1 MTSRGMT
8 PSQRWTLVATVL
20 AAGVVFLDS
29 TVVNVALPR
38 IGQELKSSLFGV
50 LEAQSYVYNGYLLT
64 LSSLLI
70 LAGALSDYYGRKR
83 IYAFGLW
90 GFGITSALCGLAPNM
105 DILIL
110 SRVLQGAAGAL
121 LVPGSLALIGSSFS
135 QDEQGRAFGIWSASS
150 AALTLL
156 GPLVGGALVDT
167 LGWRVAFL
175 MNVPLLLVAL
185 YALRHIPESKNENA
199 SEKFDVLGAVV
210 IALAV
215 GGLAFGGIFGQE
227 RNWQDPL
234 AFVAL
239 GVGVAATLLFIPLMK
254 RSKNPLVPLSLFT
267 SRNFAVINLSTF
279 LIYGALYVSSYYQAI
294 FFQGTLGYSALA
306 AGAVGLPVSILLT
319 LFSARVGSLVKR
331 FGLRFFLI
339 TGPALMALG
348 LAWLLRLPKDSS
360 AWTAQLANPASLW
373 PSLGYWRDVFP
384 AMLLYAVGL
393 TLLVAP
399 LTTGLMASVPAERT
413 GLGSAINNAV
423 SRVGPQLA
431 GALIFVLITAAF
443 YNDLARTTGVL
454 LRAEARRDIAPL
466 NKPPETVDAEL
477 AGAAKAA
484 SVRAFH
490 LAMGACVVLLL
501 AGTVVNA
508 VGLNKTR
515 ELEPPA
521 SN

>member
-1 MTSRGMT
+1 MTT
-8 PSQRWTLVATVL
+8 SQRWTLVATVL

-83 IYAFGLW
+83 IYTIGLW
-90 GFGITSALCGLAPNM
+90 GFGLTSTLCGLSPTM

-110 SRVLQGAAGAL
+110 ARILQGVAGAML
-121 LVPGSLALIGSSFS
+121 IPGSLALIGSSFS

-150 AALTLL
+150 AAMTLL

-167 LGWRVAFL
+167 LGWRVGFL
-175 MNVPLLLVAL
+175 INVPLILLAL
-185 YALRHIPESKNENA
+185 YALRHIPESKNETA
-199 SEKFDVLGAVV
+199 SGRFDVVGALV

-239 GVGVAATLLFIPLMK
+239 GVGVLATLLFVPLMR

-306 AGAVGLPVSILLT
+306 AGAVGLPISILLT

-331 FGLRFFLI
+331 LGLRFFL
-339 TGPALMALG
+339 TLGPALMALG
-348 LAWLLRLPKDSS
+348 LAWLLRLPGESP
-360 AWTAQLANPASLW
+360 AWRAQLANPVSLL

-384 AMLLYAVGL
+384 SMILYALGL

-399 LTTGLMASVPAERT
+399 LTTGLMASVPPERT

-431 GALIFVLITAAF
+431 GALVFVLITAAF
-443 YNDLARTTGVL
+443 YNDLARSTGVPITTEV
-454 LRAEARRDIAPL
+454 RQQIAPL
-466 NKPPETVDAEL
+466 NKPADTTEPNLVT
-477 AGAAKAA
+477 AAKAA

-501 AGTVVNA
+501 AGTVVNG
-508 VGLNKTR
+508 VGLKGQR
-515 ELEPPA
+515 
-521 SN
+521 SKG

>member
-1 MTSRGMT
+1 MNV
-8 PSQRWTLVATVL
+8 SQRWTLIATVL
-20 AAGVVFLDS
+20 ASGVVFLDS

-50 LEAQSYVYNGYLLT
+50 LEAQSYVYNAYLLS

-70 LAGALSDYYGRKR
+70 LAGALSDYYGRKK

-90 GFGITSALCGLAPNM
+90 GFGITSAACGLAPNM

-110 SRVLQGAAGAL
+110 ARILQGAAGAL

-150 AALTLL
+150 AAMTLL

-167 LGWRVAFL
+167 LGWRVGFL
-175 MNVPLLLVAL
+175 INVPLLLVAL
-185 YALRHIPESKNENA
+185 YALRHIPESK
-199 SEKFDVLGAVV
+199 SETVSGQFDYLGALV

-234 AFVAL
+234 AFIAL
-239 GVGVAATLLFIPLMK
+239 GVGVLGTVIFVPLMR
-254 RSKNPLVPLSLFT
+254 RSKNPLVPLSLFA

-306 AGAVGLPVSILLT
+306 AGAVGLPISILLT
-319 LFSARVGSLVKR
+319 LFSARVGSLVKH
-331 FGLRFFLI
+331 FGLRFFL
-339 TGPALMALG
+339 TFGPLLMALG
-348 LAWLLRLPKDSS
+348 LAWLMRLPLDSS
-360 AWTAQLANPASLW
+360 PWIARIGEVSSLL
-373 PSLGYWRDVFP
+373 PSAGYWQDVFP

-399 LTTGLMASVPAERT
+399 LTTGLMASVPPERT
-413 GLGSAINNAV
+413 GLGSAINNAI
-423 SRVGPQLA
+423 SRVGPQLV

-443 YNDLARTTGVL
+443 YSDLSQRTNAPLTVEMRQQL
-454 LRAEARRDIAPL
+454 TPL
-466 NKPPETVDAEL
+466 NKP
-477 AGAAKAA
+477 AGTLEPDLLDMARA
-484 SVRAFH
+484 SSLNAFH
-490 LAMGACVVLLL
+490 LAMGACVLLL
-501 AGTVVNA
+501 VAGSVINA
-508 VGLNKTR
+508 LGLKN
-515 ELEPPA
+515 
-521 SN
+521 SSS

>member
-1 MTSRGMT
+1 MTV
-8 PSQRWTLVATVL
+8 SQRWTLIATVL
-20 AAGVVFLDS
+20 ASGVVFLDS

-38 IGQELKSSLFGV
+38 IGQELESGLFGV
-50 LEAQSYVYNGYLLT
+50 LEAQSYVYNSYLLT

-70 LAGALSDYYGRKR
+70 LAGALADYYGRKK
-83 IYAFGLW
+83 IYSLGLW
-90 GFGITSALCGLAPNM
+90 GFGITSVLCGLAPNM

-135 QDEQGRAFGIWSASS
+135 QEEQGRAFGIWSSSS
-150 AALTLL
+150 AAMTLL

-167 LGWRVAFL
+167 LGWRIGFL
-175 MNVPLLLVAL
+175 VNVPLLLVAL
-185 YALRHIPESKNENA
+185 YALRHIPESKSETA
-199 SEKFDVLGAVV
+199 SGHFDYLGALV

-234 AFVAL
+234 AFMAL
-239 GVGVAATLLFIPLMK
+239 GIGVIATLVFIPLM
-254 RSKNPLVPLSLFT
+254 RRNKNPLVPLSLFS
-267 SRNFAVINLSTF
+267 SRDFAIINLSTF
-279 LIYGALYVSSYYQAI
+279 LIYGALYISSYYQAI

-331 FGLRFFLI
+331 FGLRFFL
-339 TGPALMALG
+339 TLGPMLMALG
-348 LAWLLRLPKDSS
+348 LAWLMRLPGDSS
-360 AWTAQLANPASLW
+360 PWVAQLVNPASLW
-373 PSLGYWRDVFP
+373 PSAGYWRDVFP
-384 AMLLYAVGL
+384 AMIFYALGL

-413 GLGSAINNAV
+413 GLGSAINNAI

-431 GALIFVLITAAF
+431 GALIFVLITSAF
-443 YNDLARTTGVL
+443 YNNLARETGVTMTSEVRQL
-454 LRAEARRDIAPL
+454 IAPL
-466 NKPPETVDAEL
+466 NKPDDSVEPAL
-477 AGAAKAA
+477 ATAARES

-490 LAMGACVVLLL
+490 LALGACVALLL

-508 VGLNKTR
+508 IGLKKSATT
-515 ELEPPA
+515 
-521 SN
+521 

>member
-1 MTSRGMT
+1 MTT
-8 PSQRWTLVATVL
+8 AQRWTLIATVL
-20 AAGVVFLDS
+20 ASGVVFLDS

-38 IGQELKSSLFGV
+38 IGEELESSLFGV
-50 LEAQSYVYNGYLLT
+50 LEAQSYVYNGYLLS
-64 LSSLLI
+64 LSALLI
-70 LAGALSDYYGRKR
+70 LAGALSDYYGRKL
-83 IYAFGLW
+83 IYAIGLW
-90 GFGITSALCGLAPNM
+90 GFGITSAMCGLAPTM
-105 DILIL
+105 DFLIL
-110 SRVLQGAAGAL
+110 GRVLQGVAGAL

-150 AALTLL
+150 AAMTLL

-175 MNVPLLLVAL
+175 INVPLLLIAL
-185 YALRHIPESKNENA
+185 YALRHVSESKDEAA
-199 SEKFDVLGAVV
+199 SRQFDYLGAFV

-234 AFVAL
+234 AFIAL
-239 GVGVAATLLFIPLMK
+239 GLGVLATLVFVPLMR

-279 LIYGALYVSSYYQAI
+279 LIYGALYISSYYQAI

-306 AGAVGLPVSILLT
+306 AGAIGLPISILLT

-331 FGLRFFLI
+331 FGLRSFL
-339 TGPALMALG
+339 TLGPILMALG
-348 LAWLLRLPKDSS
+348 LAWLMRLPGDSS
-360 AWTAQLANPASLW
+360 AWVAQLTNPASLW
-373 PSLGYWRDVFP
+373 PSAGYWRDVFP
-384 AMLLYAVGL
+384 SMMLYAVGL

-399 LTTGLMASVPAERT
+399 LTTGLMASVPQERT

-431 GALIFVLITAAF
+431 GAVIFVLITAAF
-443 YNDLARTTGVL
+443 YSDLSRTTGTPMTL
-454 LRAEARRDIAPL
+454 EIRQQIAPL
-466 NKPPETVDAEL
+466 NRPADTVEPEL
-477 AGAAKAA
+477 ADAARSS

-490 LAMGACVVLLL
+490 LAMGACVVLLIL
-501 AGTVVNA
+501 GAVVNG
-508 VGLNKTR
+508 VGLKA
-515 ELEPPA
+515 EGKGLKAE
-521 SN
+521 S

>member
-1 MTSRGMT
+1 MTT
-8 PSQRWTLVATVL
+8 SQRWTLVATVL
-20 AAGVVFLDS
+20 ASGVVFLDS

-38 IGQELKSSLFGV
+38 IGQELQSRLFGV
-50 LEAQSYVYNGYLLT
+50 LEAQSYVYNGYLLS
-64 LSSLLI
+64 LASLLI
-70 LAGALSDYYGRKR
+70 FAGALADYYGRKR
-83 IYAFGLW
+83 VYAIGLGGFGL
-90 GFGITSALCGLAPNM
+90 TSAMCGLAPSM
-105 DILIL
+105 DLLIL
-110 SRVLQGAAGAL
+110 GRVLQGVAGAL

-135 QDEQGRAFGIWSASS
+135 HDEQGRAFGIWSASS
-150 AALTLL
+150 AAMTLL

-167 LGWRVAFL
+167 LGWRIGFL
-175 MNVPLLLVAL
+175 INVPLVLLSL
-185 YALRHIPESKNENA
+185 YALRHIPESKNERA
-199 SEKFDVLGAVV
+199 SGQFDYLGAFV

-227 RNWQDPL
+227 RNWQDPI

-239 GVGVAATLLFIPLMK
+239 GIGVVATLVFVPRMR

-306 AGAVGLPVSILLT
+306 AGAVGLPISILLT

-331 FGLRFFLI
+331 LGLRFFL
-339 TGPALMALG
+339 TLGPALMAVG
-348 LAWLLRLPKDSS
+348 LAWLLRLPADSS
-360 AWTAQLANPASLW
+360 PWRAQLVKPASLW
-373 PSLGYWRDVFP
+373 PSAGYWSDVFP

-399 LTTGLMASVPAERT
+399 LTTGLMASVPPERA

-431 GALIFVLITAAF
+431 GAFIFVLITAAF
-443 YNDLARTTGVL
+443 YSDLSRTTGTPMTL
-454 LRAEARRDIAPL
+454 DIRQQIAPL
-466 NKPPETVDAEL
+466 NRPADTLEPEL
-477 AGAAKAA
+477 AHAAKAS

-490 LAMGACVVLLL
+490 LAMGACVVLLVL
-501 AGTVVNA
+501 GSVVNGFA
-508 VGLNKTR
+508 LKDKLKV
-515 ELEPPA
+515 E
-521 SN
+521 S

>member
-1 MTSRGMT
+1 MTV
-8 PSQRWTLVATVL
+8 PQRWTLVATVL
-20 AAGVVFLDS
+20 ASGVVFLDS

-38 IGQELKSSLFGV
+38 IGQELKSGLFGV

-70 LAGALSDYYGRKR
+70 LAGALSDYYGRKK
-83 IYAFGLW
+83 IYALGLW

-110 SRVLQGAAGAL
+110 ARVLQGAAGAL

-150 AALTLL
+150 ATMTLL

-167 LGWRVAFL
+167 LGWRVGFL
-175 MNVPLLLVAL
+175 INVPLLLVAL
-185 YALRHIPESKNENA
+185 YALRHIPESKSDEA
-199 SEKFDVLGAVV
+199 SSGFDYLGAFV

-234 AFVAL
+234 AFIAL
-239 GVGVAATLLFIPLMK
+239 GVGVVATLVFIPLMR

-279 LIYGALYVSSYYQAI
+279 LIYGALYVSSYYQTI

-306 AGAVGLPVSILLT
+306 AGAVGLPISILLT
-319 LFSARVGSLVKR
+319 VFSARVGSLVKR
-331 FGLRFFLI
+331 FGIRFFL
-339 TGPALMALG
+339 TLGPLFMALG
-348 LAWLLRLPKDSS
+348 LAWLMRLPLDSS
-360 AWTAQLANPASLW
+360 PWIAQLADVSSLW
-373 PSLGYWRDVFP
+373 PSTGYWRDVFP
-384 AMLLYAVGL
+384 AMMLYAVGL

-399 LTTGLMASVPAERT
+399 LTTGLMASVPQERT

-443 YNDLARTTGVL
+443 YSDLSRNAGVEMTPAI
-454 LRAEARRDIAPL
+454 RQQIAPL
-466 NKPPETVDAEL
+466 NKPRDSVAPAL
-477 AGAAKAA
+477 ATAANEA

-501 AGTVVNA
+501 AGSVVNA
-508 VGLNKTR
+508 VGLQK
-515 ELEPPA
+515 A
-521 SN
+521 STS

>member
-1 MTSRGMT
+1 MTT
-8 PSQRWTLVATVL
+8 SQRWTLVATVL
-20 AAGVVFLDS
+20 ASGVVFLDS

-38 IGQELKSSLFGV
+38 IGQELQSSLFGV
-50 LEAQSYVYNGYLLT
+50 LEAQSYVYNGYLLS

-70 LAGALSDYYGRKR
+70 LAGALADYYGRKR
-83 IYAFGLW
+83 VYAIGLW
-90 GFGITSALCGLAPNM
+90 GFGITSAMCGLSPNM
-105 DILIL
+105 DLLIL
-110 SRVLQGAAGAL
+110 GRVLQGVAGAL

-150 AALTLL
+150 AAMTLL

-167 LGWRVAFL
+167 LGWRIGFL
-175 MNVPLLLVAL
+175 INLPLVLLAL
-185 YALRHIPESKNENA
+185 YALRYIPESKNETA
-199 SEKFDVLGAVV
+199 SGQFDYLGAFV

-239 GVGVAATLLFIPLMK
+239 AIGVVATLLFIPLMR

-306 AGAVGLPVSILLT
+306 AGAVGLPISILLT
-319 LFSARVGSLVKR
+319 LFSARVGGMVKR
-331 FGLRFFLI
+331 FGLRFFL
-339 TGPALMALG
+339 TLGPGVMALG
-348 LAWLLRLPKDSS
+348 LAWLLRLPGDSL

-373 PSLGYWRDVFP
+373 PSVGYWRDIFP

-399 LTTGLMASVPAERT
+399 LTTGLMASVPSERT

-443 YNDLARTTGVL
+443 YSDLARTTGTTMTTEI
-454 LRAEARRDIAPL
+454 RQEIAPL
-466 NKPPETVDAEL
+466 NRPADTVETVL
-477 AGAAKAA
+477 ADAAKEA
-484 SVRAFH
+484 SVRVFH
-490 LAMGACVVLLL
+490 LAMGACVMLLV
-501 AGTVVNA
+501 AGAAVN
-508 VGLNKTR
+508 VIGLTEQLKVKG
-515 ELEPPA
+515 
-521 SN
+521 

>member
-1 MTSRGMT
+1 MTRFTMT
-8 PSQRWTLVATVL
+8 IPQRWTLVATVL
-20 AAGVVFLDS
+20 ASGVVFLDS

-38 IGQELKSSLFGV
+38 IGQELQSNLFGV
-50 LEAQSYVYNGYLLT
+50 LEAQSYVYNGYLLS

-70 LAGALSDYYGRKR
+70 LAGALADYYGRKKV
-83 IYAFGLW
+83 YALGLW
-90 GFGITSALCGLAPNM
+90 GFGLTSALCGLAPNM

-110 SRVLQGAAGAL
+110 ARVLQGAAGAL

-150 AALTLL
+150 AAMTLL

-167 LGWRVAFL
+167 LGWRIGFL
-175 MNVPLLLVAL
+175 MNVPLLLIAL
-185 YALRHIPESKNENA
+185 YALRYIPESKNETV
-199 SEKFDVLGAVV
+199 SKGFDYLGAFV

-234 AFVAL
+234 AFIAL
-239 GVGVAATLLFIPLMK
+239 AVGSVATLLFVPLMR
-254 RSKNPLVPLSLFT
+254 RSKNPLVPLSLFR

-306 AGAVGLPVSILLT
+306 AGAVGLPISLLLT
-319 LFSARVGSLVKR
+319 LFSARVGGMVKR
-331 FGLRFFLI
+331 FGLRFFL
-339 TGPALMALG
+339 TLGPLLMALG
-348 LAWLLRLPKDSS
+348 LAWLLRLPGDSS
-360 AWTAQLANPASLW
+360 PWTAQIATPSSLW
-373 PSLGYWRDVFP
+373 PSSGYWHDVFP
-384 AMLLYAVGL
+384 AMILYALGL

-399 LTTGLMASVPAERT
+399 LTTGLMASVPSERT
-413 GLGSAINNAV
+413 GLGSAINNAI

-431 GALIFVLITAAF
+431 GALIFVLITATF
-443 YNDLARTTGVL
+443 YNDLSRTTTLTVTPTV
-454 LRAEARRDIAPL
+454 RQQIAPL
-466 NKPPETVDAEL
+466 NQPDKSVEPAL
-477 AGAAKAA
+477 ASAAKEA

-501 AGTVVNA
+501 AGTIVNA
-508 VGLNKTR
+508 AALKKSKT
-515 ELEPPA
+515 A
-521 SN
+521 